1 MIEILHAF
9 SSHDS
14 ILPLSFNP
22 LSFHN
27 FFKPSV
33 SYFTSSM
40 HSLLISTANCF
51 QDISG
56 EELVK
61 ALQIKEKILRRKT
74 LSALEEKVIMI
85 LSEQGYV
92 SKDELSGAIENLAD
106 IVEEEDED
114 EVIEDGEVDEGD
126 VHIKPVSRKPHRQVM
141 VIILFSLNMCYNF
154 FSPIS
159 SYWSELEI
167 LFVVFCGTVFS
178 LPSISCTIDYLLL
191 LLIYTI
197 SSV

>member
-1 MIEILHAF
+1 M
-9 SSHDS
+9 
-14 ILPLSFNP
+14 
-22 LSFHN
+22 
-27 FFKPSV
+27 
-33 SYFTSSM
+33 
-40 HSLLISTANCF
+40 
-51 QDISG
+51 
-56 EELVK
+56 K
-61 ALQIKEKILRRKT
+61 ALQIKEKIPRRKA

-92 SKDELSGAIENLAD
+92 SKDELSGPIENLAD

-141 VIILFSLNMCYNF
+141 IIILFSLNMSYSLF
-154 FSPIS
+154 PPIS

-167 LFVVFCGTVFS
+167 LFVIFCGTVFS

-191 LLIYTI
+191 LLIYTV

>member
-1 MIEILHAF
+1 MIEIQHAF
-9 SSHDS
+9 SSHGG

-22 LSFHN
+22 LFFH
-27 FFKPSV
+27 KKIKLSV

-56 EELVK
+56 DELVK
-61 ALQIKEKILRRKT
+61 ALQIKEKIPRRKA

-92 SKDELSGAIENLAD
+92 SKDELSGPIENLAD

-126 VHIKPVSRKPHRQVM
+126 VHIKPVSRKPHHQVM
-141 VIILFSLNMCYNF
+141 IIILFSLNMSYSLS
-154 FSPIS
+154 FSYIIL
-159 SYWSELEI
+159 LE
-167 LFVVFCGTVFS
+167 
-178 LPSISCTIDYLLL
+178 
-191 LLIYTI
+191 
-197 SSV
+197 